1 MAKNSEIIVTPFSF
15 LTHDMFPQ
23 YSREQFRKVV
33 RKSVPM
39 VAIGGKLYIRKAP
52 YSDLVYRLAD
62 AMTEMSTQA
71 LRCKLADLNKKYPG
85 INIEKLPKSFNAK
98 QKMEVLCAI
107 MIPIEF
113 ERRNQLLEKL
123 NNN

>member
-1 MAKNSEIIVTPFSF
+1 MAKNNEIKIVPFNF

-52 YSDLVYRLAD
+52 YSNLVYRLAD
-62 AMTEMSTQA
+62 AMTEMSTQS
-71 LRCKLADLNKKYPG
+71 LRDKLADLNKKYPG

-107 MIPIEF
+107 MIPVEL
-113 ERRNQLLEKL
+113 ERRNQLLENL

>member
-1 MAKNSEIIVTPFSF
+1 MAKNNEIIVTPFSF

-71 LRCKLADLNKKYPG
+71 LRVKLEDLNKKYPG

-107 MIPIEF
+107 MIPVEL
-113 ERRNQLLEKL
+113 ERRNQLLENL